1 MADLQKVTVDG
12 ILTALTDIQF
22 TVWRMDQDASR
33 GWYVVLED
41 SQSQPLTHYKGHGAT
56 ALEALTQALRLAG
69 VEIEP

>member
-1 MADLQKVTVDG
+1 VTITVDG
-12 ILTALTDIQF
+12 ILTALADIEF

-41 SQSQPLTHYKGHGAT
+41 TQSDPVAHYKGHGAT
-56 ALEALTQALRLAG
+56 ALEALTGALRLAG